1 MENNYTLYVF
11 LVTWFS
17 ILTVTNLCQY
27 REMQDNINFFQ
38 NKIGANWSST
48 MRVKNKS
55 ESNSPQD
62 AQKNYPLVIKTLN
75 QFQFSKKKLIH
86 YSHFH
91 SHLYASSPQNTLRSR
106 AVFINKL
113 QILLTVHP
121 TNNVWTKLPYCFWH

>member
-1 MENNYTLYVF
+1 MENNYTLYGF

-62 AQKNYPLVIKTLN
+62 AQKN
-75 QFQFSKKKLIH
+75 
-86 YSHFH
+86 
-91 SHLYASSPQNTLRSR
+91 
-106 AVFINKL
+106 
-113 QILLTVHP
+113 
-121 TNNVWTKLPYCFWH
+121 